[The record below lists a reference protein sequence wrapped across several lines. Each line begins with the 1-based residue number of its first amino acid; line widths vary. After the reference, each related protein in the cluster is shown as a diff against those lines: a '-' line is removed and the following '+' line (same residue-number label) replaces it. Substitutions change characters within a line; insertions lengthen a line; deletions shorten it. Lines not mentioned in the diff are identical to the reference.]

1 MGHLSR
7 PRVLTSL
14 WPSQKHHQELY
25 FPRHAPDG
33 RRYRVSHE
41 AKDLIDRMLQEKEG
55 RLCSSLY
62 AHNDYVHDPRI
73 PGALFNKPAN
83 PRDRD
88 YQGYHVYANDATEIK
103 THPFFE
109 DIDWETLHLSKP
121 PEVPK
126 VSGKEDTHYFDEEA
140 AVSEPDDEP
149 SMSSLDE
156 DSLKNQEAFE
166 EQIAADFH
174 AGQNAALDETD
185 TTAAHPADGAEDRR
199 LKAKTTKANT
209 SAPLLGRK
217 TRRAKDKKRPRDR
230 ILRDK
235 TVAKQVLQVRKT
247 GAFWGYSYRRPKRVI
262 ESIEA
267 FGKKGGWRSGSRSES
282 RKGSTSQSMSGPM
295 A

>member
-1 MGHLSR
+1 
-7 PRVLTSL
+7 
-14 WPSQKHHQELY
+14 
-25 FPRHAPDG
+25 
-33 RRYRVSHE
+33 
-41 AKDLIDRMLQEKEG
+41 MLQEKEV

-62 AHNDYVHDPRI
+62 EYNDYVHHPSI
-73 PGALFNKPAN
+73 PGALIDKPSN
-83 PRDRD
+83 PRERD
-88 YQGYHVYANDATEIK
+88 YKGYHVYANDATELK
-103 THPFFE
+103 KHPFFE
-109 DIDWETLHLSKP
+109 DIDWDTLHLSEP

-149 SMSSLDE
+149 STSSLDE

-166 EQIAADFH
+166 EQIAADFY
-174 AGQNAALDETD
+174 AAQNASSDDADA
-185 TTAAHPADGAEDRR
+185 TAVHIADGAEDRR

-209 SAPLLGRK
+209 SAPLLGKK

-235 TVAKQVLQVRKT
+235 AVAKQVLQLRKT

-267 FGKKGGWRSGSRSES
+267 FGRKGGWHGGSHSGSGMGSRS
-282 RKGSTSQSMSGPM
+282 QSIGG
-295 A
+295 AVA